1 MNECL
6 FFTTQFFSNS
16 DKQKLANCLVLDLV
30 QLLLNQTVPKN
41 VDPFTKPLMQLK
53 MYAKIKA

>member
-6 FFTTQFFSNS
+6 FFTTQFFSNL
-16 DKQKLANCLVLDLV
+16 DKQKLAK
-30 QLLLNQTVPKN
+30 LLSFRSCPIVAESDSPKN
-41 VDPFTKPLMQLK
+41 VAPFTKPLMQSK